1 MFKYLIIII
10 LISFSNIYIFK
21 YNSYNK
27 IEENIKVIE
36 NMKNIE
42 NNLDSIYFIKKNN
55 NLLSYYADPRECF
68 NYLINI

>member
-27 IEENIKVIE
+27 IDGNIKVIE

>member
-1 MFKYLIIII
+1 MFKYLILII
-10 LISFSNIYIFK
+10 LMSFSNIYIFK

-27 IEENIKVIE
+27 IDGNIKVIE

-55 NLLSYYADPRECF
+55 NLLYYYADPRKCF
-68 NYLINI
+68 NI